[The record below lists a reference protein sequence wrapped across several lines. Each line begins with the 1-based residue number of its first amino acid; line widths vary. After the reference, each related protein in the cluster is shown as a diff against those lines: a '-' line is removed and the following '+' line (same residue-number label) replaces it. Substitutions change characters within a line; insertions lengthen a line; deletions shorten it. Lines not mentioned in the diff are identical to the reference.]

1 MNIKKI
7 ILAFAASAML
17 AGGCTSLDMDPVSD
31 ITDLNYWK
39 TPEQFDSFVFG
50 LHSRFR
56 SHSWNMFLL
65 SEARSDVFGGIPF
78 GGEATQGMERFPYN
92 TLNAENPG
100 ISGFGDL
107 YQNINQMNLFISRTL
122 HTDVLTESAR
132 NYYLGQVYGLR
143 AYYMYQLYR
152 SWGDVVF
159 TEEPSLGFEV
169 GKLAKAATPAAEIF
183 EQVKKDIES
192 SLSYFGSD
200 YTIKEKKSLWS
211 KAATLMLKADV
222 YLWSAHR
229 DGGEG
234 DARTAKNALVDIQNN
249 ISRSNLDLMDTY
261 QGVFAYDNKGNKEII
276 FTIHN
281 ELFEYNLWNGNN
293 DLFPQAD
300 YLGKFYNADGT
311 LINTSVENNFG
322 IMRLMVKLENFK
334 KFLPGDTRRDVT
346 LKDVYN
352 KVENGKLELVGVYPH
367 KYWGVMNGSTRVRCD
382 DYPIYRYSDL
392 LLMLAEAKVL
402 LGEDPA
408 TEINRVR
415 RRAFGDAY
423 DASTVGF
430 PNQEVDK
437 RPADA
442 VLQERLFEFMLE
454 GKRWYDLRRFGDSY
468 VLDYT
473 PAEPA
478 RLLWPINQ
486 GALTNNPLL
495 KQTVGY

>member
-1 MNIKKI
+1 MYDYMKALQKRFDRQEHSE
-7 ILAFAASAML
+7 LDKQVEYAQEEL
-17 AGGCTSLDMDPVSD
+17 RRDMDA
-31 ITDLNYWK
+31 TERK
-39 TPEQFDSFVFG
+39 K
-50 LHSRFR
+50 
-56 SHSWNMFLL
+56 LL
-65 SEARSDVFGGIPF
+65 RLLDA
-78 GGEATQGMERFPYN
+78 QN
-92 TLNAENPG
+92 TLLAE
-100 ISGFGDL
+100 STLMSFTAGF
-107 YQNINQMNLFISRTL
+107 
-122 HTDVLTESAR
+122 
-132 NYYLGQVYGLR
+132 
-143 AYYMYQLYR
+143 
-152 SWGDVVF
+152 
-159 TEEPSLGFEV
+159 
-169 GKLAKAATPAAEIF
+169 KLAWGMA
-183 EQVKKDIES
+183 
-192 SLSYFGSD
+192 
-200 YTIKEKKSLWS
+200 KEL
-211 KAATLMLKADV
+211 
-222 YLWSAHR
+222 
-229 DGGEG
+229 E
-234 DARTAKNALVDIQNN
+234 
-249 ISRSNLDLMDTY
+249 
-261 QGVFAYDNKGNKEII
+261 
-276 FTIHN
+276 
-281 ELFEYNLWNGNN
+281 
-293 DLFPQAD
+293 
-300 YLGKFYNADGT
+300 ADG
-311 LINTSVENNFG
+311 LYSFEKEEEDHICHPAEQ
-322 IMRLMVKLENFK
+322 
-334 KFLPGDTRRDVT
+334 
-346 LKDVYN
+346 
-352 KVENGKLELVGVYPH
+352 VENGKLELVGVYPH

>member
-1 MNIKKI
+1 
-7 ILAFAASAML
+7 
-17 AGGCTSLDMDPVSD
+17 
-31 ITDLNYWK
+31 
-39 TPEQFDSFVFG
+39 
-50 LHSRFR
+50 
-56 SHSWNMFLL
+56 
-65 SEARSDVFGGIPF
+65 
-78 GGEATQGMERFPYN
+78 
-92 TLNAENPG
+92 
-100 ISGFGDL
+100 
-107 YQNINQMNLFISRTL
+107 
-122 HTDVLTESAR
+122 
-132 NYYLGQVYGLR
+132 
-143 AYYMYQLYR
+143 
-152 SWGDVVF
+152 
-159 TEEPSLGFEV
+159 
-169 GKLAKAATPAAEIF
+169 
-183 EQVKKDIES
+183 
-192 SLSYFGSD
+192 
-200 YTIKEKKSLWS
+200 
-211 KAATLMLKADV
+211 
-222 YLWSAHR
+222 
-229 DGGEG
+229 
-234 DARTAKNALVDIQNN
+234 
-249 ISRSNLDLMDTY
+249 MDTY

-473 PAEPA
+473 PAESA